1 MKNNLLVELNELQMQ
16 DINGGGGI
24 SYALGFLKETAVMV
38 GEKVWDYICEPK
50 VGGDTNELHVTY

>member
-24 SYALGFLKETAVMV
+24 SVAIGFLKETAVIAA
-38 GEKVWDYICEPK
+38 EQVWDFISEPK
-50 VGGDTNELHVTY
+50 VGGDTLMNCM